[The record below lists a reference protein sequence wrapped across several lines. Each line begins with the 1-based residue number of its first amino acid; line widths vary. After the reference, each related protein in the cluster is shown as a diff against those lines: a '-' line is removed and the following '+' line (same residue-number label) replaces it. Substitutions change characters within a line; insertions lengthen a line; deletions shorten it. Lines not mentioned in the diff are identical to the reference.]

1 MEQRISIQVSLL
13 GTFSM
18 RRETAEGPLILTEQD
33 STSKRLWAFLQYM
46 AVFHQRGVTQE
57 ELIEALWGD
66 CDIGNPVNTLKTLL
80 HRGRSAMQQL
90 GFADGKE
97 ILLYRR
103 GVYSWS
109 SSVCL
114 ELDVEVFDRLCE
126 EAEAGSLDSALA
138 ALPLY
143 AGDFLP
149 SASGS
154 PWAISLRTFYHGKY
168 LALCAET
175 AQKLLDQERYEE
187 ACRICQNATMADPY
201 DETCHLLLMRA
212 MAAAGSTQA
221 AIQHYTHVAA
231 LLMDQLGVSPSPE
244 MVALYRELTK
254 TNQGTEMNLGIIRD
268 QLIEQKRVNG
278 AFFCEF
284 GVFQDIY
291 RLMARS
297 YARSGQVAQLTMI
310 AVLDRDGSPL
320 PTQRLAPTMEVLRTS
335 IQCSLRS
342 GDVFTR
348 YSTTQYL
355 ILLPTASYENAELV
369 LNRIIGAFQKTMLGV
384 STSTQCS
391 VMPVQPT
398 MADCPDPGRFLPI
411 NQTG

>member
-1 MEQRISIQVSLL
+1 MEQTAVIQVSLF

-18 RRETAEGPLILTEQD
+18 RRETAEGSFVLTEQD

-46 AVFHQRGVTQE
+46 TVFHQRGVTQE

-80 HRGRSAMQQL
+80 HRGRTAMQQL
-90 GFADGKE
+90 GFPDGKE

-103 GVYSWS
+103 GVYSWGGG
-109 SSVCL
+109 VQL
-114 ELDVEVFDRLCE
+114 ELDIETFDRLCE
-126 EAEAGSLDSALA
+126 EADKGDLNSAGA
-138 ALPLY
+138 AIQLY
-143 AGDFLP
+143 GGDFLP

-175 AQKLLDQERYEE
+175 AQHLLEDKRYEE
-187 ACRICQNATMADPY
+187 VCRICQTATMIDPY

-212 MAAAGSTQA
+212 MAAGGATQA
-221 AIQHYTHVAA
+221 ALQHYTHVAA
-231 LLMDQLGVSPSPE
+231 LLMDQLGVSPSQE
-244 MVALYRELTK
+244 MVDLYRELAK
-254 TNQGTEMNLGIIRD
+254 ANQGTEMNLGIIRD
-268 QLIEQKRVNG
+268 QLIEQQDIRG

-284 GVFQDIY
+284 GIFQDMY
-291 RLMARS
+291 RLLARS
-297 YARSGQVAQLTMI
+297 CVRSGQVAQLAMI

-320 PTQRLAPTMEVLRTS
+320 SSQRLAPAMEVLRAS
-335 IQCSLRS
+335 IQRSLRS

-369 LNRIIGAFQKTMLGV
+369 LKRITGVFQKTMAGV
-384 STSTQCS
+384 STSTQCG
-391 VMPVQPT
+391 VMPVQPA
-398 MADCPDPGRFLPI
+398 MADRPDPGRFLPI
-411 NQTG
+411 DQTG

>member
-1 MEQRISIQVSLL
+1 MEQTTVIHVSLL
-13 GTFSM
+13 GPFSM
-18 RRETAEGPLILTEQD
+18 RRETAEGPLLLTEQD

-66 CDIGNPVNTLKTLL
+66 SDIGNPANTLKTLL

-103 GVYSWS
+103 GIYSWG
-109 SSVCL
+109 SSVQL
-114 ELDVEVFDRLCE
+114 ELDIESFDSLCE
-126 EAEAGSLDSALA
+126 SAEAGDLDSALDA
-138 ALPLY
+138 IQLY
-143 AGDFLP
+143 TGDFLP

-154 PWAISLRTFYHGKY
+154 PWTISLRTFYHGKY
-168 LALCAET
+168 LTLCAET
-175 AQKLLDQERYEE
+175 AQKLMDSKRYEE
-187 ACRICQNATMADPY
+187 ACRICQNATMMDAY
-201 DETCHLLLMRA
+201 DEKCHLLLMRA
-212 MAAAGSTQA
+212 MAAAGATHA

-244 MVALYRELTK
+244 MVALYRELSK
-254 TNQGTEMNLGIIRD
+254 THQGTEMNLGIIRD
-268 QLIEQKRVNG
+268 QLIEQQGISG

-284 GVFQDIY
+284 EIFQDMY
-291 RLMARS
+291 RLLARS
-297 YARSGQVAQLTMI
+297 CARSGQVAQLTMI

-320 PTQRLAPTMEVLRTS
+320 PSQRLSPVMEVLRMS
-335 IQCSLRS
+335 IQQSLRS

-355 ILLPTASYENAELV
+355 ILLPSASYENAELV
-369 LNRIIGAFQKTMLGV
+369 LKRITGAFEKTMLGLSA
-384 STSTQCS
+384 STRCS
-391 VMPVQPT
+391 VMPVQPAIT
-398 MADCPDPGRFLPI
+398 DCPTPGQFLPI
-411 NQTG
+411 HQIG